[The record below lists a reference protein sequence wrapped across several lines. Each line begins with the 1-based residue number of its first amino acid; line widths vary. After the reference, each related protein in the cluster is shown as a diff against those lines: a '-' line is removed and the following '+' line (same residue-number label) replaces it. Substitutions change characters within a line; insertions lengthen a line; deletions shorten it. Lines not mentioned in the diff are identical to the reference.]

1 MFDWFRRDN
10 PPAVS
15 GTDSR
20 WVVLDLETS
29 GLDPKQDRIVE
40 IGGVALHDGAVDLTD
55 YFQRI
60 NAVGSGLSHEN
71 RALHG
76 VTAAEQ
82 RDGAPLARA
91 LDDLLAWMRG
101 APLVGFHTR
110 FDIGFLRPAL
120 SSHFDGRTAQQ
131 FGARHLDLAVIA
143 PSVFPHIKA
152 RGLGEWTMA
161 LRLPVRRQHRALA
174 DALAT
179 AHLLQRVVAA
189 LPAGERHFDALKA
202 RESDRRWL

>member
-10 PPAVS
+10 LPAVP
-15 GTDSR
+15 GADSR

-55 YFQRI
+55 YFQRV
-60 NAVGSGLSHEN
+60 NAEGSGLSHEN

-120 SSHFDGRTAQQ
+120 ASHFDVRTAQQ

>member
-10 PPAVS
+10 LPAVP
-15 GTDSR
+15 GADSR

-60 NAVGSGLSHEN
+60 NAEGSGLSHEN

-120 SSHFDGRTAQQ
+120 ASHFDVRTAQQ

>member
-10 PPAVS
+10 LPAVP
-15 GTDSR
+15 GADSR

-60 NAVGSGLSHEN
+60 NAEGSGLSHEN

-120 SSHFDGRTAQQ
+120 ASHFDVRTAQQ

-143 PSVFPHIKA
+143 PSVFPHIKV

>member
-1 MFDWFRRDN
+1 
-10 PPAVS
+10 VS
-15 GTDSR
+15 GADSR

-60 NAVGSGLSHEN
+60 NAEGSGLSHEN

-120 SSHFDGRTAQQ
+120 ASHFDVRTAQQ

>member
-10 PPAVS
+10 LPAVP
-15 GTDSR
+15 GADSR

-55 YFQRI
+55 YFQRV
-60 NAVGSGLSHEN
+60 NAEGSGLSHEN